1 MSQNLK
7 IQVWKRISPSGG
19 ILMGFLQS
27 SSHSVFFTLL
37 LKAGGH
43 VHGDM
48 VSVCETFVLSIYIY
62 THIKYLTESFTRT
75 RTIFVFAGWMRAFI
89 GDYGTL
95 LMLVLWSALSFTVPR
110 DIPQGVPR
118 RLELPLPW
126 DSESL
131 YHWTVVKVL
140 LLPSESDIKEY

>member
-1 MSQNLK
+1 M
-7 IQVWKRISPSGG
+7 
-19 ILMGFLQS
+19 
-27 SSHSVFFTLL
+27 
-37 LKAGGH
+37 
-43 VHGDM
+43 
-48 VSVCETFVLSIYIY
+48 
-62 THIKYLTESFTRT
+62 KYLTASFTG
-75 RTIFVFAGWMRAFI
+75 TITSFIFTGWMRGFI

-110 DIPQGVPR
+110 DIPEGVPR

-140 LLPSESDIKEY
+140 TSTT